1 MRPLKIVISAFG
13 PYAKEEVIDFSLLDG
28 KNIFLITGAT
38 GAGKTTIFDA
48 ISYALFGEASGS
60 SRETDSL
67 RSDFANIIRLTFVEL
82 DFELRGEIYHVKRI
96 PQQLKPKV
104 KGEGFTNQSAEAELV
119 LPDGKVRTGAGN
131 VSNKI
136 NEILGINKE
145 QFKQIVM
152 LPQGE
157 FKKLLLADS
166 KEREVIFRKI
176 FGTFT
181 YERIQSFL
189 YDKSRELYKGL
200 EKSKDRILVNIKNIK
215 SQEIIIIGEDFEI
228 TDVMEKLQ
236 NLISETKEKG
246 SEVDKNLK
254 RVKNIIEKLQLEK
267 MQSENNNNLI
277 IEAKKVYEKLTGM
290 LEEKPNIE
298 KKEILLGKA
307 NKAKDILY
315 IEEELLRQKRNGENK
330 NLDKNKTEI
339 NINKLK
345 EELKIAKENLIKEE
359 EKESEKSK
367 FIEEINSLKEKKPKI
382 VEFDKKVENIK
393 RINIKT
399 KDNIQ
404 LTKDEEIQI
413 ENLKKELKIK
423 ETLMKKIIESEKE
436 KIILDKEIKEGT
448 TLIEEVREL
457 YAGIV
462 KLKGSKKIYMDLI
475 EQFKQKEEAYKKCK
489 NDYEIKEEIY
499 MKEQAGILAME
510 LRDSAACPVCGSL
523 EHPHIAKRVEGVP
536 TEEELKTSKKLFEDR
551 QSEYNLLLLDITKSK
566 EGIDTLFKDII
577 EIKLEKLAKKINCRN
592 EYDDDTDKMIMDMGK
607 ELANKLKGLNINLQD
622 ISKVIDGKEL
632 TNKIIEKIEGE
643 LKASEEKLL
652 SLREYYILIFG
663 ELKGEEEI
671 LKRLEIEVPKEIRS
685 VKELDRKI
693 TKLENLVNEYNRI
706 LRLTLERVNSLN
718 NSFAFETSKLNEV
731 EKSLNEIKEEI
742 KDKVNLME
750 EKIKMSGFT
759 NYEEYEDVKGDIKNI
774 EKITNEISFYKEEF
788 KSLSDRNKELAEKT
802 KDIELQEVEKYE
814 EDIKEYR
821 IKEDLIDKEAREI
834 YSIISNNTNIQKE
847 IKGIQQ
853 EVQDREE
860 EYKVIGELA
869 ALSNGK
875 RSPYITFERF
885 VLASYFQEIIDSAN
899 TRLSKMTGERYILKR
914 KEDKG
919 KGTSQQG
926 LELEVYDNYTGKC
939 RHVKTLSG
947 GESFKASLALALG
960 LSDVVQ
966 SNAGGIS
973 LDTIF
978 IDEGFGTLDAESL
991 ENAIN
996 SLLELQR
1003 GGRLVG
1009 IISHV
1014 PELKER
1020 VETKLEIKASAE
1032 GSSAKFSIG

>member
-1 MRPLKIVISAFG
+1 MRPFKLVISAFG
-13 PYAKEEVIDFSLLDG
+13 PYAKEETIDFSLLDG

-67 RSDFANIIRLTFVEL
+67 RSDFAASNRLTFVEL

-119 LPDGKVRTGAGN
+119 LPDGKVRTGASN

-166 KEREVIFRKI
+166 KDREVIFRKI
-176 FGTFT
+176 FGTHT
-181 YERIQSFL
+181 YERIQAFL
-189 YDKSRELYKGL
+189 YDKSRELSKGL

-215 SQEIIIIGEDFEI
+215 SQKPIIIGDDFEI
-228 TDVMEKLQ
+228 TSVIEKLKG
-236 NLISETKEKG
+236 LISESKEKG
-246 SEVDKNLK
+246 SEVDKESNRIK
-254 RVKNIIEKLQLEK
+254 KAIEKFQIEKLQG
-267 MQSENNNNLI
+267 ENNNKLI
-277 IEAKKVYEKLTGM
+277 VEAKKVYEKL
-290 LEEKPNIE
+290 KDRIADRPIIE
-298 KKEILLGKA
+298 KKDELLGKI
-307 NKAKDILY
+307 NKAKDIFY
-315 IEEELLRQKRNGENK
+315 IEEELIRQKRNRENK
-330 NLDKNKTEI
+330 NADKNNSKI
-339 NINKLK
+339 RINKLK
-345 EELKIAKENLIKEE
+345 QELKGAEENLIRE
-359 EKESEKSK
+359 EKKEKEKSK
-367 FIEEINSLKEKKPKI
+367 LIEEINLLNEKKPKI
-382 VEFDKKVENIK
+382 VEFDKKITNIE
-393 RINIKT
+393 ILNIKT
-399 KDNIQ
+399 KDNLQ
-404 LTKDEEIQI
+404 LTKKEEEKL

-423 ETLMKKIIESEKE
+423 EALMKQIIEVEKE
-436 KIILDKEIKEGT
+436 KILVDKDIKESN

-457 YAGIV
+457 YSGIR
-462 KLKGSKKIYMDLI
+462 KLKDSKKKYKELGSK
-475 EQFKQKEEAYKKCK
+475 FKQKEEIYKNCK

-499 MKEQAGILAME
+499 MKAQAGILAMDLKE
-510 LRDSAACPVCGSL
+510 SIPCPVCGSI
-523 EHPHIAKRVEGVP
+523 EHPAPATKVKGVP
-536 TEEELKTSKKLFEDR
+536 TEEELKKSKKIFEER
-551 QSEYNLLLLDITKSK
+551 QEEYNSLLLDITKVK
-566 EGIDTLFKDII
+566 EGMDTLVRDVIGS
-577 EIKLEKLAKKINCRN
+577 KLEKLLKIINCDS
-592 EYDDDTDKMIMDMGK
+592 EYDDETEVRIKDIGK
-607 ELANKLKGLNINLQD
+607 ELAKKLELLNIKALD
-622 ISKVIDGKEL
+622 IRKVIDEKEL
-632 TNKIIEKIEGE
+632 TNNRIEKIEVE
-643 LKASEEKLL
+643 LKEREEKV
-652 SLREYYILIFG
+652 STLRGNYTLIFG

-671 LKRLEIEVPKEIRS
+671 LKRIEIEVPEEIRS
-685 VKELDRKI
+685 AKELDRRI
-693 TKLENLVNEYNRI
+693 CELEQQVKEYNK
-706 LRLTLERVNSLN
+706 LLKLAMEMVNSLN
-718 NSFAFETSKLNEV
+718 NYLASENSKLNEI
-731 EKSLNEIKEEI
+731 EKSLNEIEDEI
-742 KDKVNLME
+742 KNNTNLME
-750 EKIKMSGFT
+750 EKIKVFGFT
-759 NYEEYEDVKGDIKNI
+759 GYEEYEDAKKEIKNI
-774 EKITNEISFYKEEF
+774 EKISNEISYYKEEF
-788 KSLSDRNKELAEKT
+788 KSLSDRNEELIEKT
-802 KDIELQEVEKYE
+802 KDIEFVELEKYE
-814 EDIKEYR
+814 EEIKEYR
-821 IKEDLIDKEAREI
+821 IQEELINKEAKEI
-834 YSIISNNTNIQKE
+834 YSIISNNTNIMKE

-899 TRLSKMTGERYILKR
+899 IRLSKMTGERYILKR

-919 KGTSQQG
+919 KGTAQQG

-978 IDEGFGTLDAESL
+978 IDEGFGTLDSESL
-991 ENAIN
+991 ENAIS

-1020 VETKLEIKASAE
+1020 VETKLEITTSAE
-1032 GSSAKFSIG
+1032 GSSAKFSVS

>member
-1 MRPLKIVISAFG
+1 MRPFKLVISAFG
-13 PYAKEEVIDFSLLDG
+13 PYAKEETIDFSLLDG

-67 RSDFANIIRLTFVEL
+67 RSDFAKSNRLTFVEL
-82 DFELRGEIYHVKRI
+82 DFELRGEVYHVKRM

-119 LPDGKVRTGAGN
+119 LPDGKVRTGSSN

-166 KEREVIFRKI
+166 KDREVIFRKI
-176 FGTFT
+176 FGTHT
-181 YERIQSFL
+181 YERIQAVL

-215 SQEIIIIGEDFEI
+215 SQEPIIIGDDFEI
-228 TDVMEKLQ
+228 TNVIEKLKG
-236 NLISETKEKG
+236 LISESKEKG
-246 SEVDKNLK
+246 NQIDKELNRIK
-254 RVKNIIEKLQLEK
+254 ESIEKFQIEKLQG
-267 MQSENNNNLI
+267 ENNNKLI
-277 IEAKKVYEKLTGM
+277 IEAKKVCEKLKDRI
-290 LEEKPNIE
+290 EDKPTIE
-298 KKEILLGKA
+298 KKEELLEKI
-307 NKAKDILY
+307 NKAKDIFY
-315 IEEELLRQKRNGENK
+315 IEEELLREKRNRENR
-330 NLDKNKTEI
+330 NVDKNNSKIKI
-339 NINKLK
+339 NMLRQELK
-345 EELKIAKENLIKEE
+345 EAEENLIGE
-359 EKESEKSK
+359 EKKEKEK
-367 FIEEINSLKEKKPKI
+367 LKLIEEINLLNEKKPKI

-393 RINIKT
+393 GLNIKI
-399 KDNIQ
+399 KNNLQ
-404 LTKDEEIQI
+404 LTKEEEEQL
-413 ENLKKELKIK
+413 ENLKKELKVKEDLIK
-423 ETLMKKIIESEKE
+423 EIIEAEKE
-436 KIILDKEIKEGT
+436 KISLDREIKEGT
-448 TLIEEVREL
+448 NLIEEVRDL
-457 YAGIV
+457 YSGII
-462 KLKGSKKIYMDLI
+462 KLKDSKKIYKELGAK
-475 EQFKQKEEAYKKCK
+475 FKLKEEIYKNCK
-489 NDYEIKEEIY
+489 NDYETKEEIY

-510 LRDSAACPVCGSL
+510 LKESMTCPVCGSL
-523 EHPHIAKRVEGVP
+523 EHPHPATRVKGVP
-536 TEEELKTSKKLFEDR
+536 TEEDLKNSKKLFEER
-551 QSEYNLLLLDITKSK
+551 QGEYNSLLLDITRIK
-566 EGIDTLFKDII
+566 EGMDTLFRDII
-577 EIKLEKLAKKINCRN
+577 GSKLEKLSKRINCGS
-592 EYDDDTDKMIMDMGK
+592 EYDEETDIRIKEIGK
-607 ELANKLKGLNINLQD
+607 DLAKDLKGLNTKAQD
-622 ISKVIDGKEL
+622 ISKVIAEKDL
-632 TNKIIEKIEGE
+632 TNNRIEKIEVE
-643 LKASEEKLL
+643 LKIIEEKLL
-652 SLREYYILIFG
+652 TLRGQYTLLFG

-671 LKRLEIEVPKEIRS
+671 LKRIEIEVPKEIRS
-685 VKELDRKI
+685 AKDLDIRISNLEENVKEYN
-693 TKLENLVNEYNRI
+693 KLLK
-706 LRLTLERVNSLN
+706 LALERVNSLN
-718 NSFAFETSKLNEV
+718 NSLSSENSKSNEI
-731 EKSLNEIKEEI
+731 EKSLNEIEDEI
-742 KDKVNLME
+742 KTKTNAIE
-750 EKIKMSGFT
+750 EKIRISGFASH
-759 NYEEYEDVKGDIKNI
+759 EEYEDIKKEVKNI
-774 EKITNEISFYKEEF
+774 EKISSEISYYKEEF
-788 KSLSDRNKELAEKT
+788 KSLRDRNEELIEKT
-802 KDIELQEVEKYE
+802 KDIEFVVLEKYE
-814 EDIKEYR
+814 EDIKEHR
-821 IKEDLIDKEAREI
+821 IQEDLIYKKAKEI
-834 YSIISNNTNIQKE
+834 YSIISNNTNIMKE

-853 EVQDREE
+853 EVQDKEE

-899 TRLSKMTGERYILKR
+899 IRLSKMTGERYILKR

-919 KGTSQQG
+919 KGTAQQG

-947 GESFKASLALALG
+947 GESFKASLSLALG

-978 IDEGFGTLDAESL
+978 IDEGFGTLDSESL
-991 ENAIN
+991 ENAIS

-1020 VETKLEIKASAE
+1020 VETKLEITTSAE
-1032 GSSAKFSIG
+1032 GSSAKFSNN